1 MIMIIIL
8 TLNPPSGNLLWT
20 KPFWISDMR
29 LFITSPSSSF
39 PFCPFGDGV
48 DGFVPLGTAV
58 IEKKIKQNS
67 WFYATLFFTFK
78 FQLNY

>member
-1 MIMIIIL
+1 
-8 TLNPPSGNLLWT
+8 
-20 KPFWISDMR
+20 MR

-58 IEKKIKQNS
+58 IEKNKTKKLNKIHDFMQHYFLHSNFNEINNYVIPFCKIDNS
-67 WFYATLFFTFK
+67 
-78 FQLNY
+78 